1 MGNKR
6 SLISHTRRHAGPHS
20 DAEETRQVA
29 SEDCLHNS
37 MENLFL
43 ITTVIK
49 ALAIDVDLG
58 QGPGAGWDLFRR
70 RETI

>member
-1 MGNKR
+1 MT
-6 SLISHTRRHAGPHS
+6 H
-20 DAEETRQVA
+20 AEETRQIAVA